1 MKTQR
6 TILSPSEFAW
16 FQLGEKSLYDWQIE
30 CLEAIG
36 LQGEGLAKSV
46 SVCSTGKSAKA
57 CTGLPVAIAA
67 ANGSGKTA
75 KVVAAAI
82 LWFLSRFPRGQVVVT
97 SGSFRQV
104 EKQLWP
110 ALRVHQKKFPAWTF
124 LQTELK
130 TPEGGFALGFSTD
143 DPGRAEGWHP
153 KIGSETDPVMI
164 IVDEAKTVPDGV
176 FEAFDRCTR
185 VFQLWVSS
193 PGKPWGQFYEAFHSL
208 KKFFWTR
215 KVRSDECPHIDPAK
229 RARDLEKYGPD
240 HPLYRSMHEAEFTED
255 AERLVLAP
263 DRLAKAL
270 EGQPQPEED
279 GEVVAFLDFA
289 AGRDENVLAVRRGNT
304 VRIIKAWVEKDTMQA
319 AREFVD
325 LLKDEGIQPG
335 QAWGDADGLGTVMI
349 DAIAESGFYLNR
361 FHGGQAASDP
371 DEYANLIGEVWHVGA
386 TEIERGRINLGV
398 LDPVTFKQISTRK
411 SEWSENGKL
420 RVESKDKM
428 RAEGRHSPDR
438 GDAVLGCIACGSR
451 MSGAIRANSIH
462 IPEANRES
470 FTSGLVTGW

>member
-1 MKTQR
+1 MKTQK

-36 LQGEGLAKSV
+36 LQEHG
-46 SVCSTGKSAKA
+46 
-57 CTGLPVAIAA
+57 GLPAAIAA

-75 KVVAAAI
+75 KVVACGI

-110 ALRVHQKKFPAWTF
+110 SLRVHRRKFASWDF
-124 LQTELK
+124 LQTEVK

-153 KIGSETDPVMI
+153 KVSKNDDPVFI

-185 VFQLWVSS
+185 LFQLWVSS
-193 PGKPWGQFYEAFHSL
+193 PGKPWGQFYDAFHAQRRH
-208 KKFFWTR
+208 FWTR
-215 KVRSDECPHIDPAK
+215 KVRSDECPHIDPVK
-229 RARDLEKYGPD
+229 RARDLEKYGED
-240 HPLYRSMHEAEFTED
+240 HPLFRSMHLAEFTED
-255 AERLVLAP
+255 EERLILSP
-263 DRLAKAL
+263 DRLTKAID
-270 EGQPQPEED
+270 GQPKPDES

-289 AGRDENVLAVRRGNT
+289 AGRDENALAIRRGNKA
-304 VRIIKAWVEKDTMQA
+304 RIVKAWAEKDTMQA
-319 AREFVD
+319 AREFVH
-325 LLKDEGIQPG
+325 LLRTECVQPW

-349 DAIAESGFYLNR
+349 DAMAELGFRINR
-361 FHGGQAASDP
+361 FHGGAPSSEAE
-371 DEYANLIGEVWHVGA
+371 EYANMIGEVWHVGCR
-386 TEIERGRINLGV
+386 EIERGRINIGT
-398 LDPVTFKQISTRK
+398 LDAETYKQLSTRK
-411 SEWSENGKL
+411 TEWTEKGKL

-428 RAEGRHSPDR
+428 RSEGRRSPDR
-438 GDAVLGCIACGSR
+438 ADALLGCIVCGSR
-451 MSGAIRANSIH
+451 ITGAVRASDVVK
-462 IPEANRES
+462 AVES
-470 FTSGLVTGW
+470 NDFSDGLVTGF

>member
-1 MKTQR
+1 VKTQR

-16 FQLGEKSLYDWQIE
+16 FQLGEKTLYDWQIE

-36 LQGEGLAKSV
+36 LQEFGGPPA
-46 SVCSTGKSAKA
+46 
-57 CTGLPVAIAA
+57 AIAA

-75 KVVAAAI
+75 KVVASAI
-82 LWFLSRFPRGQVVVT
+82 CWFLSRFPRGQVVVT

-110 ALRVHQKKFPAWTF
+110 ALRVHQRKFPGWTF

-153 KIGSETDPVMI
+153 KVSKTEDPVMI

-193 PGKPWGQFYEAFHSL
+193 PGKPWGQFYDAFHAMR
-208 KKFFWTR
+208 KHFWTR

-240 HPLYRSMHEAEFTED
+240 HPVYRSMHDAEFTED
-255 AERLVLAP
+255 AERLILSP
-263 DRLAKAL
+263 DRLTRAL
-270 EGQPQPEED
+270 DGQPQPNEN
-279 GEVVAFLDFA
+279 GEVVAFCDFA
-289 AGRDENVLAVRRGNT
+289 AGRDENILAIRRGN
-304 VRIIKAWVEKDTMQA
+304 VAKIAKAWVEKDTMQA
-319 AREFVD
+319 AREFVH
-325 LLKDEGIQPG
+325 LFKVNGLHPG
-335 QAWGDADGLGTVMI
+335 EVWGDADGLGTVMI
-349 DAIAESGFYLNR
+349 DAIEELGFFINR
-361 FHGGQAASDP
+361 FYGGQAASDS

-386 TEIERGRINLGV
+386 REIERGRIHLGQ
-398 LDPVTFKQISTRK
+398 LDPETFKQLTTRK
-411 SEWSENGKL
+411 SEWSESGKL
-420 RVESKDKM
+420 RAESKDKM

-438 GDAVLGCIACGSR
+438 GDGILGCIVCGSR
-451 MSGAIRANSIH
+451 LSGAVTAQAAAASSVG
-462 IPEANRES
+462 ES
-470 FTSGLVTGW
+470 AFDSGHVGGW

>member
-1 MKTQR
+1 MKPTL
-6 TILSPSEFAW
+6 LSPAEFAL
-16 FQLGEKSLYDWQIE
+16 FELGERNLYDWQIDG
-30 CLEAIG
+30 LEAIG
-36 LQGEGLAKSV
+36 LQEFG
-46 SVCSTGKSAKA
+46 GKPAA
-57 CTGLPVAIAA
+57 VAA

-75 KVVAAAI
+75 KLVACAI
-82 LWFLSRFPRGQVVVT
+82 LWFLRRFPQGQVIVT

-153 KIGSETDPVMI
+153 KIDRATDPVFI

-193 PGKPWGQFYEAFHSL
+193 PGKPWGQFYEAFHAMA
-208 KKFFWTR
+208 KFFWTR

-229 RARDLEKYGPD
+229 RARDLEKYGAD
-240 HPLYRSMHEAEFTED
+240 HPLYRSMHDAEFTED
-255 AERLVLAP
+255 AERLVIAP
-263 DRLAKAL
+263 DRLTKAL
-270 EGQPQPEED
+270 DGQPAESPD
-279 GEVVAFLDFA
+279 GEVVAFCDFA
-289 AGRDENVLAVRRGNT
+289 AGRDENVLAIRRGN
-304 VRIIKAWVEKDTMQA
+304 VARIRKAWVEKDTMQA
-319 AREFVD
+319 AREFVH
-325 LLKDEGIQPG
+325 LCHVEGLRAHQV
-335 QAWGDADGLGTVMI
+335 WGDADGLGTAMI
-349 DAIAESGFYLNR
+349 DAMAELGFRINR
-361 FHGGQAASDP
+361 FHGGTPASEP

-386 TEIERGRINLGV
+386 REIERGRVNLGQ

-428 RAEGRHSPDR
+428 RAEGRSSPDR
-438 GDAVLGCIACGSR
+438 GDALLGCIVCGSR
-451 MSGAIRANSIH
+451 ITGAVRASDLVSEASG
-462 IPEANRES
+462 
-470 FTSGLVTGW
+470 SGFAGGFVTGF